1 LDHGIETVLYDWWL
15 ADIDFFLDY
24 EGFKEWQDVMEDGI
38 AWDLIEFWETWHDVG
53 YGETTRE
60 ISEKEKLLYDEARNK
75 LLAKHE
81 KIRATVE
88 AKAMM
93 IGL

>member
-1 LDHGIETVLYDWWL
+1 
-15 ADIDFFLDY
+15 
-24 EGFKEWQDVMEDGI
+24 MEDGI
-38 AWDLIEFWETWHDVG
+38 AWDLIEFWETWHHVG
-53 YGETTRE
+53 YGGTTRE
-60 ISEKEKLLYDEARNK
+60 ISEKEKLLYDKARNK

-88 AKAMM
+88 AKAVI

>member
-1 LDHGIETVLYDWWL
+1 
-15 ADIDFFLDY
+15 
-24 EGFKEWQDVMEDGI
+24 MEDGI
-38 AWDLIEFWETWHDVG
+38 TWDLIEFWETRG
-53 YGETTRE
+53 YGKTTRE

-88 AKAMM
+88 AKAVM

>member
-1 LDHGIETVLYDWWL
+1 
-15 ADIDFFLDY
+15 
-24 EGFKEWQDVMEDGI
+24 MEDGI
-38 AWDLIEFWETWHDVG
+38 PWDMIEFWETRHDVG
-53 YGETTRE
+53 SGETTRE
-60 ISEKEKLLYDEARNK
+60 ISEKEKLLFDEARNK

>member
-1 LDHGIETVLYDWWL
+1 MI
-15 ADIDFFLDY
+15 
-24 EGFKEWQDVMEDGI
+24 EDGI

-53 YGETTRE
+53 YGGPRK
-60 ISEKEKLLYDEARNK
+60 ISEKEKLFYDEARNK

-88 AKAMM
+88 AKAVM